1 MSQGFPRTSS
11 HKTLLFA
18 EIPHVFGHR
27 PTGPTLAP
35 CGVAKPG
42 QPGGE
47 PAQTTPQFA
56 ACGDRRGTR
65 KGGAAVS
72 AENAPV
78 NPNRLT
84 VDQAARL
91 LSAAS
96 PRPVTVAMLRA
107 DVDAGAPTNADGTIN
122 LVHYAAWLAREMGR
136 SAGERH
142 GD

>member
-1 MSQGFPRTSS
+1 M
-11 HKTLLFA
+11 
-18 EIPHVFGHR
+18 
-27 PTGPTLAP
+27 
-35 CGVAKPG
+35 
-42 QPGGE
+42 
-47 PAQTTPQFA
+47 
-56 ACGDRRGTR
+56 
-65 KGGAAVS
+65 S